1 MTLWRNNKWEECLL
15 NHCYNETRLSGGPEK
30 DMKMCK
36 VWRQIEAQTKLKSL
50 FKQEVDTYIDDYIAT
65 SLNSIIIKEKNCS
78 LYIICEKFNLIL
90 NTGNKKKP
98 FNWVHGIM
106 FDNSLSSCPWMNVF
120 VFK

>member
-15 NHCYNETRLSGGPEK
+15 NHCYNETCLSGGPEK

-65 SLNSIIIKEKNCS
+65 SLNSIIIKKPAACILFVKS
-78 LYIICEKFNLIL
+78 LISSYI
-90 NTGNKKKP
+90 NTGNKKKL
-98 FNWVHGIM
+98 HGIM
-106 FDNSLSSCPWMNVF
+106 FDNSLNFMSVNERFCI
-120 VFK
+120 